1 MKSISKELMGASS
14 ILIILSILEQG
25 DTYGY
30 DIMARVRNLSD
41 GRIAWKEGSIYPVLQ
56 KLKVKKM
63 IRSYWDLKKN
73 TRPRK
78 YYTITKLGKTALID
92 GKKDWTL
99 MNDIFQQLWSTE
111 EK

>member
-14 ILIILSILEQG
+14 ILIILSILEQE

-30 DIMARVRNLSD
+30 DIMARVRNLSE

-56 KLKVKKM
+56 KLKVKKL

-78 YYTITKLGKTALID
+78 YYTITEPGKKAFRDT
-92 GKKDWTL
+92 KKDWIL
-99 MNDIFQQLWSTE
+99 MNDIFQRLWITE
-111 EK
+111 